1 MLTDYLTAAVRHAVY
16 ELLPEDGEYY
26 GEIPLCPGVFATAK
40 SIEEC
45 RSELLSVLEDW
56 IFFRIHRHLSL
67 PVIDGLELTVKEEPV
82 G

>member
-1 MLTDYLTAAVRHAVY
+1 
-16 ELLPEDGEYY
+16 
-26 GEIPLCPGVFATAK
+26 VFATAK

-56 IFFRIHRHLSL
+56 IVFRIHRHLSL